1 MGRFQCYS
9 GARWC
14 HIELSPEVEAWPL
27 QVGVQAL
34 VLSVCSRRTAAALH
48 AWRQQCQDKAK
59 QRQAEGQ
66 RLQAAVRRLAHAKQA
81 TMFVAWHVHARA
93 RAAQRQLCMRA
104 IRQASTTFLD
114 LCMHAVSKLLLVLST
129 IPVRVQQSAKPSN
142 SVLD

>member
-1 MGRFQCYS
+1 MRPMTSSMFSDGTCSATFWGRMVP
-9 GARWC
+9 GRARLRTGPW
-14 HIELSPEVEAWPL
+14 LL
-27 QVGVQAL
+27 QEGVQAL

-48 AWRQQCQDKAK
+48 AWRQHCQDKAK

-104 IRQASTTFLD
+104 IRQASITFLEVCMYAISKCLSV
-114 LCMHAVSKLLLVLST
+114 LCE
-129 IPVRVQQSAKPSN
+129 IPVRV
-142 SVLD
+142 